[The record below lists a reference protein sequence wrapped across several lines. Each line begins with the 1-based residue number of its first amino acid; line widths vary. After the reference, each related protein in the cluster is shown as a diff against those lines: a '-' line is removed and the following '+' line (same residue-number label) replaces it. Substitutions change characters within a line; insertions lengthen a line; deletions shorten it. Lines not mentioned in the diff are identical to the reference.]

1 MKNVRKDNINCY
13 STSTSKD
20 YFFVSSFQKMYFPSD
35 LIAFLFEVLH
45 PPGRFNVTSRHFLVP
60 GPLRRFKE
68 AQQAITGLS
77 SKADTV
83 CLIYCNFKN
92 HLQQSMSLPYPSAAS
107 DFYQFIGMQRVCPG
121 TESPIATH
129 GKCITCY

>member
-1 MKNVRKDNINCY
+1 
-13 STSTSKD
+13 
-20 YFFVSSFQKMYFPSD
+20 MYFPSD
-35 LIAFLFEVLH
+35 LIAFPFEVLH

-60 GPLRRFKE
+60 GPLRRFRE

-92 HLQQSMSLPYPSAAS
+92 HLQQSMSP
-107 DFYQFIGMQRVCPG
+107 
-121 TESPIATH
+121 ATH
-129 GKCITCY
+129 PQRQTFINSFVCSQCLLEPRAL